1 MTKRV
6 LIVDGDLIA
15 YRFAAAG
22 EQRSICVKHIKSA
35 KERIFKNRT
44 AFKDFLTEKQY
55 EYVAEDYVIE
65 DIQTVRDKDF
75 TLSTIGKFMNSM
87 MEHTWADSYEVYLGS
102 GETHRH
108 LLPLP
113 AGKPY
118 KGNRDNSIRPLL
130 FNDTRNY
137 LRKKFQAKVVDE
149 SNLEVDDIVT
159 IRAYEE
165 LALGHEAILA
175 SIDKDSQQSQG
186 IEVLN
191 YLKDPWELKLI
202 PTVGSLWKDKAVV
215 KGDGLKF
222 LAYQTL
228 AGDDVDFY
236 CGYDLSTVKYG
247 PTKAMKALENA
258 QTEQEVLQ
266 VLIEEYKRLYPDVFE
281 YTDCHGFHH
290 TEVDWRDMLQLY
302 WDCAYMKRSWD
313 DNSSFV
319 QFAGERGVY
328 L

>member
-1 MTKRV
+1 MTKRI

-22 EQRSICVKHIKSA
+22 EQRTISVKHIKSE

-44 AFKDFLTEKQY
+44 VFKEYLAEKNY
-55 EYVAEDYVIE
+55 EYVPEDYIIE
-65 DIQTVRDKDF
+65 DIQTVSNKDF
-75 TLSTIGKFMNSM
+75 TLETIKKFMASA
-87 MEHTWADSYEVYLGS
+87 MEHTWADDCEVYLGS

-108 LLPLP
+108 KLPLP
-113 AGKPY
+113 EGKPY
-118 KGNRDNSIRPLL
+118 KGNRKDNIRPLL

-137 LRKKFQAKVVDE
+137 LRKKFDAKIVDGTE
-149 SNLEVDDIVT
+149 LEVDDIVT

-165 LALGHEAILA
+165 LRNGNEAILA

-202 PTVGSLWKDKAVV
+202 PTIGSLWKEKSAI

-228 AGDDVDFY
+228 AGDDVDYY
-236 CGYDLSTVKYG
+236 CGYDLSPIKYG
-247 PTKAMKALENA
+247 PTKAMKALESA

-266 VLIEEYKRLYPDVFE
+266 VLIEEYKRLYPDVFQ
-281 YTDCHGFHH
+281 YTDCHGVHH
-290 TEVDWRDMLQLY
+290 TEVDWKDMLQMY

-313 DNSSFV
+313 DTSSFV